1 MPSVIE
7 VLYKDQII
15 VSHMRS
21 FQRDTVTY
29 DPWHYIDA
37 LKKKPGALRDGAPFK
52 HWDELPASMMKMRQK
67 MTKVTGGDKAFVSLL
82 CAVSE
87 HGLDAVSDACKRALD
102 SGIVQADW
110 ILNHLFRAVE
120 QPELE
125 TVQVPQSLKLK
136 TEPIANCNRYDAL
149 LGVSHAI
156 H

>member
-1 MPSVIE
+1 
-7 VLYKDQII
+7 
-15 VSHMRS
+15 MRS

-29 DPWHYIDA
+29 DPWHYIDV

-52 HWDELPASMMKMRQK
+52 QWDGLPVPMMKMRQK

-87 HGLDAVSDACKRALD
+87 HGLDAVTQACKQALD
-102 SGIVQADW
+102 AGIVQADW
-110 ILNHLFRAVE
+110 ILNHLFRAIE

-149 LGVSHAI
+149 LGESYAI